1 MQWSSKEVYVLNQ
14 RFNYKKDD
22 IFIMFAYQVPFF
34 NQYAEGPFNS
44 KRKVNLFS
52 PFLKWRRKIFQNC
65 LNCTLQCYSVHCT
78 YLIKE
83 EEKVVGTLRK
93 LGELIGSD
101 EKLEV
106 LFTTC
111 IMRGKSRIRRMKR
124 KVGNKGK

>member
-1 MQWSSKEVYVLNQ
+1 MASKNHPKLSELYITVL
-14 RFNYKKDD
+14 
-22 IFIMFAYQVPFF
+22 
-34 NQYAEGPFNS
+34 
-44 KRKVNLFS
+44 L
-52 PFLKWRRKIFQNC
+52 
-65 LNCTLQCYSVHCT
+65 CT